1 MSTSTTGTGAT
12 GSGATDS
19 GVDLDELAAQAD
31 DAARRGVAIPQFTN
45 HHDLDVA
52 GAYSVQ
58 ATSIGRRLARGER
71 LVGVKMGLTSRAKMT
86 QVGVDEVIWGRLT
99 DAMQVADGSAVSLG
113 GYVHP
118 RVEPEI
124 AFLLDAP
131 LSGPVSSVEA
141 MAAVAAVAPA
151 AEIIDSRFE
160 NFRFSLPDVIADNSS
175 SSGFVVGGWSDPATP
190 IANLGMVLERDGRA
204 VEIGSSAAILGD
216 PVRSLVEASRMV
228 GAAGMQLEAGWIVL
242 AGGATAALPLNAG
255 SSYRVLVEH
264 LGAVAFRV
272 VP

>member
-1 MSTSTTGTGAT
+1 MSIVTP
-12 GSGATDS
+12 
-19 GVDLDELAAQAD
+19 VDLEALAERAD
-31 DAARRGVAIPQFTN
+31 DAARNAMAIAQFTN
-45 HHDLDVA
+45 VTDLDVA
-52 GAYSVQ
+52 DAYVVQ
-58 ATSIGRRLARGER
+58 AASIGRRVERGER
-71 LVGVKMGLTSRAKMT
+71 LVGVKMGLTSRAKMV

-99 DAMQVADGSAVSLG
+99 DAMHVADGSSVSLA

-124 AFLLDAP
+124 AFLLDSP
-131 LSGPVSSVEA
+131 LSGPITGAHA

-160 NFRFSLPDVIADNSS
+160 NFRFSLPDVVADNSS

-190 IANLGMVLERDGRA
+190 IANLGMVLERNGRA

-228 GAAGMQLEAGWIVL
+228 GEAGMQLEAGWIVL
-242 AGGATAALPLNAG
+242 AGGATAAVPLEAG
-255 SSYRVLVEH
+255 CSYRVVVEQ
-264 LGAVAFRV
+264 LGAVGFRV